1 MPATPCL
8 PQLRLD
14 FHPQRPVDLSFDA
27 PQTSS
32 DGGLLLLR
40 QLDDRLG
47 LCARVAACL
56 PDPRAAAHVVHRRL
70 EQVRQRILAIALGYE
85 DQNDATTLRHDP
97 LWRAACDRM
106 PDDARGLSSQP
117 TLSRLEHAATARDVV
132 RLQRQLEADYVAS
145 LPEGTEVVVLD
156 LDSTSDPT
164 HGQQPLAFFHG
175 HYGLS
180 MYFPL
185 LVFDGGGRL
194 ASVRLRP
201 GNAGNN
207 RYATPLLVRL
217 VRALKARFPAAQV
230 VVRADSGFCTPRLL
244 EALEALGRA
253 LGDVDYVFG
262 LEKNVRLVAELAPAL
277 AEAAA
282 QARPGVSA
290 RRFMAFAY
298 RAHRWS
304 CARHVVGKAEQL
316 GDKPNPRFVVTTL
329 AHVPPRMLYENGY
342 CGRGE
347 AENRIKDFKNA
358 LAGDRLSA
366 TTYVAN
372 AFRLLL
378 HAFAYRLLDA
388 LRTEVAAEAPALG
401 RAQFDT
407 LRLRLLKT
415 AALVRTSVRRIAV
428 ALPASFPLASVFARV
443 ATRLGARER
452 GTSPTEGGALL
463 PAG

>member
-1 MPATPCL
+1 VPTTPCL

-40 QLDDRLG
+40 QLDERLG
-47 LCARVAACL
+47 LCARLAACV
-56 PDPRAAAHVVHRRL
+56 PDARDARRVVHDRL
-70 EQVRQRILAIALGYE
+70 EQVRQRVLAIALGYD
-85 DQNDATTLRHDP
+85 DQNDAACLRHDP
-97 LWRAACDRM
+97 LWRVACDRR

-117 TLSRLEHAATARDVV
+117 TLSRLEHAASARDVV

-145 LPEGTEVVVLD
+145 LPEATSVVVLD

-185 LVFDGGGRL
+185 LVFDGEGRL
-194 ASVRLRP
+194 VSVRLRP

-217 VRALKARFPAAQV
+217 VRAIKARFPAAQV

-244 EALEALGRA
+244 EALEALDRA
-253 LGDVDYVFG
+253 LGDVDYVLG
-262 LEKNVRLVAELAPAL
+262 MEKNARLQAALAPAL

-282 QARPGVSA
+282 RARPGAPA
-290 RRFMAFAY
+290 RLFTAFAY
-298 RAHRWS
+298 RARRWS
-304 CARHVVGKAEQL
+304 RERYVVGKAEQL

-358 LAGDRLSA
+358 LGGDRLSC

-372 AFRLLL
+372 AFRLLV

-388 LRTEVAAEAPALG
+388 LRAEVAACAPALG

-428 ALPASFPLASVFARV
+428 ALPAAFPFAHVFARV
-443 ATRLGARER
+443 ATRLGAWER
-452 GTSPTEGGALL
+452 GATRTEGGPVGA
-463 PAG
+463 AG

>member
-1 MPATPCL
+1 VPTTPCL

-40 QLDDRLG
+40 QLDERLG

-56 PDPRAAAHVVHRRL
+56 PDPRAAAHVVHSRL

-117 TLSRLEHAATARDVV
+117 TLSRLEHAACARDVV
-132 RLQRQLEADYVAS
+132 RLQRQLEADYVAL
-145 LPEGTEVVVLD
+145 LPEGTSVVVLD

-175 HYGLS
+175 HYGTS

-185 LVFDGGGRL
+185 LVFDGEGRL
-194 ASVRLRP
+194 VSVRLRP

-217 VRALKARFPAAQV
+217 VRAIKARFPAAQV

-244 EALEALGRA
+244 EALEALERA
-253 LGDVDYVFG
+253 LGDVDYVLG
-262 LEKNVRLVAELAPAL
+262 MEKNTRLKAALAPEL

-282 QARPGVSA
+282 RARPGAPA
-290 RRFMAFAY
+290 RLFTAFRY
-298 RAHRWS
+298 RAKSWS
-304 CARHVVGKAEQL
+304 RARYVVGKAEQL
-316 GDKPNPRFVVTTL
+316 GDKSNPRFVVTTL
-329 AHVPPRMLYENGY
+329 EHVSPRFLYENGY
-342 CGRGE
+342 CGRGD

-358 LAGDRLSA
+358 LAGDRLSS
-366 TTYVAN
+366 TTYLAN

-388 LRTEVAAEAPALG
+388 LRTEVAVCAPALG

-428 ALPASFPLASVFARV
+428 ALSAAFPLASVFARV
-443 ATRLGARER
+443 AARLGAGER
-452 GTSPTEGGALL
+452 DVATGAGRMA
-463 PAG
+463 PKAA

>member
-1 MPATPCL
+1 MPTTPCL

-40 QLDDRLG
+40 QLDERLG

-56 PDPRAAAHVVHRRL
+56 PDAREAYRVVHSRL
-70 EQVRQRILAIALGYE
+70 EQVRQRVLAIALGYE
-85 DQNDATTLRHDP
+85 DQNDATSLRHDP

-106 PDDARGLSSQP
+106 PDDVRGLSSQP
-117 TLSRLEHAATARDVV
+117 TLSRLEHAASARDVV

-145 LPEGTEVVVLD
+145 LPEDTVVVVLD

-164 HGQQPLAFFHG
+164 HGQQPFAFFHG

-185 LVFDGGGRL
+185 LVFDGEGRL
-194 ASVRLRP
+194 VSVRLRP

-217 VRALKARFPAAQV
+217 VRAIKTRFPAAQV

-244 EALEALGRA
+244 EALEALDRV
-253 LGDVDYVFG
+253 LGDVDYVIG
-262 LEKNVRLVAELAPAL
+262 LERNPRLQAALAPELAQ
-277 AEAAA
+277 AAA
-282 QARPGVSA
+282 WARPGASA
-290 RRFMAFAY
+290 RVFTAFRY
-298 RAHRWS
+298 RAKRWS
-304 CARHVVGKAEQL
+304 RPRYVVAKAEQL
-316 GDKPNPRFVVTTL
+316 GDKSNPRFVLTTL
-329 AHVPPRMLYENGY
+329 EHVPPRFLYENGY
-342 CGRGE
+342 CGRGD

-358 LAGDRLSA
+358 LVGDRLSC

-388 LRTEVAAEAPALG
+388 LRTEVAVCAPTLG

-428 ALPASFPLASVFARV
+428 ALPATFPLASIFARV
-443 ATRLGARER
+443 AARLGARER
-452 GTSPTEGGALL
+452 GTPPSEGGALAL
-463 PAG
+463 AG